1 MQFKTRNVFKW
12 VGLTFGGILLA
23 ALFLFVLVFADVLGF
38 FRRPPL
44 RLEQSG
50 SSVIAHVETLG
61 EYPTTVGRVRIT
73 EAASGKVVFEVAASK
88 EFAGKMAMQIHNFR
102 LTAGENSTRA
112 VEPEIN
118 PYTVVVP
125 NGKNT
130 FTLQPGVKYRLTLW
144 GDSWTFSE
152 ASFKF

>member
-1 MQFKTRNVFKW
+1 MQFKARKVFKW

-23 ALFLFVLVFADVLGF
+23 ALLLFSLAFADALGF

-50 SSVIAHVETLG
+50 SFIIVHVETLG
-61 EYPTTVGRVRIT
+61 EYPTTVGHVQIT
-73 EAASGKVVFEVAASK
+73 EAALGNVVFEVVARK
-88 EFAGKMAMQIHNFR
+88 EFAGKMETQIHNFR

-125 NGKNT
+125 SGKNT